1 MASRKGLSPAAA
13 RLSRRFRSPYVFHI
27 VVLQPPHCRNRA
39 GLGSSPVARRYWG
52 NHSYF
57 LFLPLLRCFSSRR
70 LARLQRAGFSHS
82 DIRGSRVACT
92 SPRLFAACHV
102 LHRLWE
108 PRHPPYALSHFERTC
123 TIQKNRTVRAAR
135 LSWFALR
142 LPRSSFLYH
151 FFVSQH
157 VIERS
162 PDITGTWRIT
172 DSNRWPLACHASAL
186 AS

>member
-1 MASRKGLSPAAA
+1 MGPAD
-13 RLSRRFRSPYVFHI
+13 SRRITRVPRYSGSCPNDSDFAYRTLTSYGPTFQKVPLVI
-27 VVLQPPHCRNRA
+27 VIRRGIPTTPLLPCDSN

-70 LARLQRAGFSHS
+70 WLPDWPMARLQRTGFSHS

-123 TIQKNRTVRAAR
+123 TIQKKQDGTRGASLLVRTS
-135 LSWFALR
+135 LTSL
-142 LPRSSFLYH
+142 
-151 FFVSQH
+151 FVSL
-157 VIERS
+157 
-162 PDITGTWRIT
+162 
-172 DSNRWPLACHASAL
+172 PLFRVATCH
-186 AS
+186 